1 MVPLETCGRKEALVF
16 VAWRDLRFARG
27 RFLLIGAVVALITL
41 LVGFLAGLTGG
52 LASQNVSAVL
62 GLPGDRLVLQDPAS
76 GSPSFGTSEIDA
88 KAVQQWRD
96 APGVSSV
103 LPVGIAQGRAQLGG
117 PGSGSGSAGSSGSSE
132 SSISSGSAGS
142 SNSSG
147 STASADSSSSSGS
160 SESSAPSASSGGSPV
175 GVALFGFPVP
185 SGSGE
190 RTDLTRLAPTGDGE
204 VGLSAGAAKDLGAE
218 AGDRVSIAGVEYRV
232 ASVGGDAWYSHTPVV
247 AMTPA
252 AWQAASQR
260 MGGSA
265 GDVATVLAVSGSPDW
280 DAVASTTKTVAQ
292 PTLASLG
299 ALETF
304 KSEIGSL
311 GLMIAMLFGIS
322 ALVVGAFFTV
332 WTMQR
337 AGDIA
342 VLKALGATTGSLV
355 RDALGQALVVL
366 VLGIGVG
373 LALVVGLG
381 ALAGGALPFLLSPLT
396 TALPAAIMA
405 ALGLAG
411 AAFALRSV
419 TSADPL
425 TALGSH
431 R

>member
-1 MVPLETCGRKEALVF
+1 MVLLASSGRKEALVF

-88 KAVQQWRD
+88 ETVQAWRD

-117 PGSGSGSAGSSGSSE
+117 AGADSSG
-132 SSISSGSAGS
+132 
-142 SNSSG
+142 
-147 STASADSSSSSGS
+147 TASA
-160 SESSAPSASSGGSPV
+160 SAASNGSPV
-175 GVALFGFPVP
+175 GVALFGFPASS
-185 SGSGE
+185 SGGSDGSDGA
-190 RTDLTRLAPTGDGE
+190 TDLTRLAPTKNDE
-204 VGLSAGAAKDLGAE
+204 VGLSAGAAKDLGAS
-218 AGDRVSIAGVEYRV
+218 AGDRISIAGSEYRV
-232 ASVGGDAWYSHTPVV
+232 AKVGGDAWYSHTPVV
-247 AMTPA
+247 TMTPA
-252 AWQAASQR
+252 SWQAASQR
-260 MGGSA
+260 MGGSG
-265 GDVATVLAVSGSPDW
+265 GDAVTVLAVSGSPDW
-280 DAVASTTKTVAQ
+280 DAVASPTKTVAQ

-366 VLGIGVG
+366 VLGIGIG

-381 ALAGGALPFLLSPLT
+381 TLAGGALPFLLSPLT
-396 TALPAAIMA
+396 TALPAVIMA
-405 ALGLAG
+405 VLGLAG